1 QSSSRPPLFCGDNY
15 SFWKVRMRIFL
26 QAQGREIWKCI
37 VNGPYIPTK
46 VVGGVKVKK
55 EEEEFD
61 REDDRLY
68 TLNLTAMNLLYNA
81 LNGNEFNR
89 IMNCATAKEIW
100 DNLEVTYEGTSQVK
114 ESKIYILT
122 HEYEMFKM
130 NDDESIS
137 SMHTRFTNIINSLT
151 ALGKV
156 YSKVEIVRK
165 ILNSLPKRWESKVTA
180 ILEARDLKKLEVNEL
195 IGSLITLDSGCS
207 RHMTGDKTKFFD
219 LRSKEEGH
227 VTFGDNSKGKIV
239 GIGKIGNESS
249 LIIED
254 VLLVEGLK
262 HNLLSISQLCDKGFT
277 VTFKMDKC
285 IILND
290 HDCNICFIAFRNNNV
305 YTIDFEEI
313 TSQDAICLSAQ
324 NETSWLWHRRLG
336 HANMELISKL
346 SKNDLVR
353 GLPKTYFLKDK
364 ICDACQFG
372 KQTKTSFKTKKHIST
387 TRPLQ
392 LIHMDLFGPN
402 RVASL
407 GGKYYAFV
415 IVDDFS
421 RYTWVIF
428 LAHKDEAHNAFT
440 KLCKRIQNEKG
451 YTISSIRSDR
461 GKEFVNKNIE
471 TFCDENGFIHN
482 FSAPRTPQQ
491 NGVVERKNRSL
502 QEMART
508 MLNENNLPSY
518 FWAEAVSTACYVI
531 NRVMLRSKLDKTPYE
546 LWNEKKPNIGYF
558 HVFGCK
564 CFILNDRDNLG
575 KFDAKS
581 DEGIFLGYSTNSKA
595 YRVFNK
601 KTLTVQESMHV
612 VFDEQIEP
620 KNIDDALLDESWIL
634 AMQEELNQFERNDVW
649 TLVPRP
655 KNYTI
660 IGTKWVFRNK
670 KDESGV
676 ITRNKARLVAQ
687 GFNQE
692 EGIDYDETYAPVA
705 RLEAIRMLLAYA
717 CYKDFK
723 LFQMDVKSAFL
734 NGFINEEVYVEQPPG
749 FENHISPN
757 HVFKLTKA
765 LYGLKQAPRAWYER
779 LSGFLIEKGF
789 SRGKIDTTLFIKYE
803 NDDILLIQIYVDDII
818 FGATNENMCQVF
830 AKTMQEEF
838 EMSMMGELTFFLG
851 LQIKQAKSET
861 FINQSKYIKE
871 LLKKFGMEN
880 AKEIGTPM
888 SPSTKLDKDESGK
901 PVDSKIY
908 RGMIGSLLYLTASRP
923 DIMFSVCLCARF
935 QSSPKESH
943 LIAVKRILRYLSG
956 TINLG
961 LWYPK
966 HTSFDLISYTDA
978 DYAGC
983 KIDRKS
989 TSGACHFLGHALVSW
1004 FSKKQNSV
1012 ALSTA
1017 EAEYVAAGSCCAQVL
1032 YMKQQLEDFKLMYN
1046 HIPIKCDNTSAI
1058 NLSKNPI
1065 QHSRTKHIEIR
1076 YHFLRDHV
1084 QKGDIMLEFTNT
1096 HDQLADIF
1104 TK

>member
-151 ALGKV
+151 ALDKV

-305 YTIDFEEI
+305 YIIDFEEI

-612 VFDEQIEP
+612 VFDE
-620 KNIDDALLDESWIL
+620 
-634 AMQEELNQFERNDVW
+634 
-649 TLVPRP
+649 
-655 KNYTI
+655 
-660 IGTKWVFRNK
+660 
-670 KDESGV
+670 
-676 ITRNKARLVAQ
+676 
-687 GFNQE
+687 
-692 EGIDYDETYAPVA
+692 
-705 RLEAIRMLLAYA
+705 LEAIRMLLAYA

-851 LQIKQAKSET
+851 LQIKQAKSGT

>member
-612 VFDEQIEP
+612 VFDE
-620 KNIDDALLDESWIL
+620 
-634 AMQEELNQFERNDVW
+634 
-649 TLVPRP
+649 
-655 KNYTI
+655 
-660 IGTKWVFRNK
+660 
-670 KDESGV
+670 
-676 ITRNKARLVAQ
+676 
-687 GFNQE
+687 
-692 EGIDYDETYAPVA
+692 
-705 RLEAIRMLLAYA
+705 LEAIRMLLAYA

-851 LQIKQAKSET
+851 LQIKQAKSGT

-1017 EAEYVAAGSCCAQVL
+1017 EAEYVAAGSCCAQAL

>member
-305 YTIDFEEI
+305 YIIDFEEI

-612 VFDEQIEP
+612 VFDE
-620 KNIDDALLDESWIL
+620 
-634 AMQEELNQFERNDVW
+634 
-649 TLVPRP
+649 
-655 KNYTI
+655 
-660 IGTKWVFRNK
+660 
-670 KDESGV
+670 
-676 ITRNKARLVAQ
+676 
-687 GFNQE
+687 
-692 EGIDYDETYAPVA
+692 
-705 RLEAIRMLLAYA
+705 LEAIRMLLAYA

-851 LQIKQAKSET
+851 LQIKQAKSGT

>member
-1 QSSSRPPLFCGDNY
+1 MKSS
-15 SFWKVRMRIFL
+15 
-26 QAQGREIWKCI
+26 
-37 VNGPYIPTK
+37 
-46 VVGGVKVKK
+46 
-55 EEEEFD
+55 
-61 REDDRLY
+61 
-68 TLNLTAMNLLYNA
+68 
-81 LNGNEFNR
+81 
-89 IMNCATAKEIW
+89 
-100 DNLEVTYEGTSQVK
+100 TSK
-114 ESKIYILT
+114 NKW
-122 HEYEMFKM
+122 F
-130 NDDESIS
+130 
-137 SMHTRFTNIINSLT
+137 
-151 ALGKV
+151 
-156 YSKVEIVRK
+156 
-165 ILNSLPKRWESKVTA
+165 
-180 ILEARDLKKLEVNEL
+180 
-195 IGSLITLDSGCS
+195 LDSGCS

-482 FSAPRTPQQ
+482 FSAPRTLQQ

-546 LWNEKKPNIGYF
+546 LWNKKKPNIGYF

-612 VFDEQIEP
+612 VFDESNSPLSKKSIDEETEGINNTESLNLNKEKAIEEVQHGAIRKDHQNLIQDATKQWKFVKDHPVEQILGEPSQGVSTRSSLRNICNHTAFLSQIEP

-655 KNYTI
+655 KNHTI

-851 LQIKQAKSET
+851 LQIKQAKSGT

-989 TSGACHFLGHALVSW
+989 TSRACHFLGHALVSW
-1004 FSKKQNSV
+1004 FSKK
-1012 ALSTA
+1012 
-1017 EAEYVAAGSCCAQVL
+1017 
-1032 YMKQQLEDFKLMYN
+1032 
-1046 HIPIKCDNTSAI
+1046 
-1058 NLSKNPI
+1058 
-1065 QHSRTKHIEIR
+1065 
-1076 YHFLRDHV
+1076 
-1084 QKGDIMLEFTNT
+1084 
-1096 HDQLADIF
+1096 
-1104 TK
+1104 

>member
-137 SMHTRFTNIINSLT
+137 SMHTRFTNIINNLT

-285 IILND
+285 IILNN
-290 HDCNICFIAFRNNNV
+290 HNCNICFIAFRNNNV

-428 LAHKDEAHNAFT
+428 LTHKDEAHNAFT

-612 VFDEQIEP
+612 VFDEVEQILGEP
-620 KNIDDALLDESWIL
+620 S
-634 AMQEELNQFERNDVW
+634 Q
-649 TLVPRP
+649 
-655 KNYTI
+655 
-660 IGTKWVFRNK
+660 
-670 KDESGV
+670 
-676 ITRNKARLVAQ
+676 
-687 GFNQE
+687 
-692 EGIDYDETYAPVA
+692 A

-851 LQIKQAKSET
+851 LQIKQAKSGT

>member
-612 VFDEQIEP
+612 VFDE
-620 KNIDDALLDESWIL
+620 
-634 AMQEELNQFERNDVW
+634 
-649 TLVPRP
+649 
-655 KNYTI
+655 
-660 IGTKWVFRNK
+660 
-670 KDESGV
+670 
-676 ITRNKARLVAQ
+676 
-687 GFNQE
+687 
-692 EGIDYDETYAPVA
+692 
-705 RLEAIRMLLAYA
+705 LEAIRMLLAYA

-851 LQIKQAKSET
+851 LQIKQAKSGT

-983 KIDRKS
+983 KIDQKS

>member
-564 CFILNDRDNLG
+564 CFILNDRNNLG

-612 VFDEQIEP
+612 VFDE
-620 KNIDDALLDESWIL
+620 
-634 AMQEELNQFERNDVW
+634 
-649 TLVPRP
+649 
-655 KNYTI
+655 
-660 IGTKWVFRNK
+660 
-670 KDESGV
+670 
-676 ITRNKARLVAQ
+676 
-687 GFNQE
+687 
-692 EGIDYDETYAPVA
+692 
-705 RLEAIRMLLAYA
+705 LEAIRMLLAYA

-851 LQIKQAKSET
+851 LQIKQAKSWT

>member
-26 QAQGREIWKCI
+26 QTQGREIWKCI

-227 VTFGDNSKGKIV
+227 VTFEDNSKGKIV

-612 VFDEQIEP
+612 VFDE
-620 KNIDDALLDESWIL
+620 
-634 AMQEELNQFERNDVW
+634 
-649 TLVPRP
+649 
-655 KNYTI
+655 
-660 IGTKWVFRNK
+660 
-670 KDESGV
+670 
-676 ITRNKARLVAQ
+676 
-687 GFNQE
+687 
-692 EGIDYDETYAPVA
+692 
-705 RLEAIRMLLAYA
+705 LEAIRMLLAYA

-723 LFQMDVKSAFL
+723 LFQMVVKSAFL

-851 LQIKQAKSET
+851 LQIKQTKSGT

-1017 EAEYVAAGSCCAQVL
+1017 EAEYVAAGCCCAQVL

>member
-612 VFDEQIEP
+612 VFDE
-620 KNIDDALLDESWIL
+620 
-634 AMQEELNQFERNDVW
+634 
-649 TLVPRP
+649 
-655 KNYTI
+655 
-660 IGTKWVFRNK
+660 
-670 KDESGV
+670 
-676 ITRNKARLVAQ
+676 
-687 GFNQE
+687 
-692 EGIDYDETYAPVA
+692 
-705 RLEAIRMLLAYA
+705 LEAIRMLLAYA

-749 FENHISPN
+749 FKNHISPN

-851 LQIKQAKSET
+851 LQIKQAKSGT

>member
-15 SFWKVRMRIFL
+15 LFWKVRMRIFL

-612 VFDEQIEP
+612 VFDE
-620 KNIDDALLDESWIL
+620 
-634 AMQEELNQFERNDVW
+634 
-649 TLVPRP
+649 
-655 KNYTI
+655 
-660 IGTKWVFRNK
+660 
-670 KDESGV
+670 
-676 ITRNKARLVAQ
+676 
-687 GFNQE
+687 
-692 EGIDYDETYAPVA
+692 
-705 RLEAIRMLLAYA
+705 LEAIRMLLAYA

-851 LQIKQAKSET
+851 LQIKQAKSGT

>member
-392 LIHMDLFGPN
+392 LIHIDLFGPN

-428 LAHKDEAHNAFT
+428 LAHKDEAHNVFT

-612 VFDEQIEP
+612 VFDE
-620 KNIDDALLDESWIL
+620 
-634 AMQEELNQFERNDVW
+634 
-649 TLVPRP
+649 
-655 KNYTI
+655 
-660 IGTKWVFRNK
+660 
-670 KDESGV
+670 
-676 ITRNKARLVAQ
+676 
-687 GFNQE
+687 
-692 EGIDYDETYAPVA
+692 
-705 RLEAIRMLLAYA
+705 LEAIRMLLAYA

-851 LQIKQAKSET
+851 LQIKQAKSGT

-966 HTSFDLISYTDA
+966 YTSFDLISYTDA